1 MLLSTRAIVLSTV
14 KYGDNSVVAKM
25 YTQQSGMVSF
35 MVNGV
40 FGKKGGNKSSFLQP
54 LSLLEVVMQVRS
66 NKSLQTLKEI
76 KVEIPFSTIY
86 QSPVKIAQSLF
97 IAEVLHHTIKEEEAN
112 PNLFDFIHTT
122 IHYFDAFSGNIPN
135 FHLKFLLDFSRF
147 LGFFPTNNF
156 TEKTPYFQFTDGV
169 FLNHYADTCLDIA
182 KSSVIG
188 NLLNCKINELQL
200 IPLNRNQRQIIV
212 KHLIDYYKWHIPS
225 LPLFKTTD
233 VLEAVFTD

>member
-1 MLLSTRAIVLSTV
+1 MLISTKAIVLNTL
-14 KYGDNSVVAKM
+14 KYGDNAVIAKL
-25 YTQQSGMVSF
+25 YTQHSGIVSF

-54 LSLLEVVMQVRS
+54 LSLLEVVMQVRN

-97 IAEVLHHTIKEEEAN
+97 LAEVLHHTIKEEEAN
-112 PNLFDFIHTT
+112 PSLFDFIHAS
-122 IHYFDAFSGNIPN
+122 IHYFDAFSNNIPN

-147 LGFFPTNNF
+147 LGFYPTNNF
-156 TEKTPYFQFTDGV
+156 TEETPFFQFTDGV
-169 FLNHYADTCLDIA
+169 FLNHHADTCLDID

-188 NLLNCKINELQL
+188 KLINYKVNELQL

-233 VLEAVFTD
+233 VLEAVFMD